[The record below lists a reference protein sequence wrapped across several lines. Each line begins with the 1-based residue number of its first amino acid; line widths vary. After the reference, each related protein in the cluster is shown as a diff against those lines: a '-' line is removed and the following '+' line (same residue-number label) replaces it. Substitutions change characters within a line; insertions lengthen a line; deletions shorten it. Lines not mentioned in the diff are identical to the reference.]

1 MQAAVREARAVASG
15 GWTVL
20 LAPACSSLDM
30 YRDYGARGDAF
41 RAAVLGLQEGPA

>member
-1 MQAAVREARAVASG
+1 MRMAVSMAATLAQP

-30 YRDYGARGDAF
+30 FSDYGARGAAF
-41 RAAVLGLQEGPA
+41 SAAVLALDGGGA